1 MKSLLAFGVLFFALS
16 FCGITDKI
24 TKQLKDSGST
34 SDSTTK
40 PDADSTETTSND
52 SGSGVEKATLS
63 SSQQS
68 IVDGGSEVK
77 WDKQGMSWTVP
88 SGWNKMSVAKTMVNY
103 GSPSVGFLI
112 GTISVMP
119 ANFPSEPSLNATHT
133 SALEKLKNG
142 DYENVRW
149 LEIDGIKGVE
159 WIEAMPEDNSDA
171 RRHQWIGFRNYQGQ
185 NQQLNIMV
193 STKGSGFDSKKDT
206 FAAIMYSMKIGK

>member
-16 FCGITDKI
+16 FCGLTDKI
-24 TKQLKDSGST
+24 SKQIKDAGGSP
-34 SDSTTK
+34 DSTTK
-40 PDADSTETTSND
+40 PDGSTETKTDD
-52 SGSGVEKATLS
+52 SGGNVEKATLS
-63 SSQQS
+63 PTQQS

-88 SGWNKMSVAKTMVNY
+88 SGWNKMSVAKTMFNY
-103 GSPSVGFLI
+103 GSPSKGFLI
-112 GTISVMP
+112 GTISTMP
-119 ANFPSEPSLNATHT
+119 ANFPSETSLNATHT

-149 LEIDGIKGVE
+149 LEIDGIKGGE
-159 WIEAMPEDNSDA
+159 WIEAMPEDKGDA

-193 STKGSGFDSKKDT
+193 STKGSRFESKKDT
-206 FAAIMYSMKIGK
+206 FAAIMYSMKIDK

>member
-1 MKSLLAFGVLFFALS
+1 MKSLLAFGALFFALS

-24 TKQLKDSGST
+24 TKQIKEQTGKP
-34 SDSTTK
+34 DSTTTK
-40 PDADSTETTSND
+40 PGDTTETKTND
-52 SGSGVEKATLS
+52 GGGAEKATLS
-63 SSQQS
+63 PTQQS
-68 IVDGGSEVK
+68 IVDGGTVAK
-77 WDKQGMSWTVP
+77 WDKQGMSWTLP
-88 SGWNKMSVAKTMVNY
+88 SGWNKMDVKKTSFNY

-119 ANFPSEPSLNATHT
+119 ASFPSETSLNATHT

-159 WIEAMPEDNSDA
+159 WIEAMPEDKGDA
-171 RRHQWIGFRNYQGQ
+171 RRHQWIAFRNYQGQ

-193 STKGSGFDSKKDT
+193 STKGSRFDSKKDI
-206 FAAIMYSMKIGK
+206 FAAIMYSMKIDK

>member
-24 TKQLKDSGST
+24 TKQIKEKTGNSGTTTEKPNGST
-34 SDSTTK
+34 PNKT
-40 PDADSTETTSND
+40 ND
-52 SGSGVEKATLS
+52 NGSVEKATLS
-63 SSQQS
+63 PTQQS

-77 WDKQGMSWTVP
+77 WDKQGITWTVP
-88 SGWNKMSVAKTMVNY
+88 SGWKKMSVGKTMFNY

-119 ANFPSEPSLNATHT
+119 ASFPSETSLNATHT

-159 WIEAMPEDNSDA
+159 WIEAMPEDKSDA

-193 STKGSGFDSKKDT
+193 STKGSRFDSKKDT
-206 FAAIMYSMKIGK
+206 FAAIMYSMKIDK